1 MMFGKTS
8 HRLYCYRCKRKRTAI
23 SNLSKITGRE
33 RWLAVIINLFTMRG
47 WEGWLAPALCL
58 DEIVTRFTFKQA
70 GASHPSRPFIGMK
83 SRVLSNLTAGCL
95 SLFLI
100 ALTASTVL
108 AQQIVDQVLTQV
120 NDDIITRIDLLW
132 SIAIDP
138 KAPSPVG
145 PVGADLLRQKL
156 DVMIDERLIAQEA
169 ARIPTSDITQDEIDK
184 KRTALIAGFKSEAEF
199 RQRAG
204 SVGLTPQKID
214 ELLRQRILID
224 RFVDFRF
231 RSFVLATEQEI
242 KRYYDEHLVPEVQKA
257 GQVPPPL
264 DQVRDKISEVLKQ
277 EKINT
282 EIDKWLAAA
291 RQRAEVVQL
300 AEP

>member
-1 MMFGKTS
+1 MRKIDHGLDRSDGLSRIRFVTIRSIRVIRGLFYFG
-8 HRLYCYRCKRKRTAI
+8 LI
-23 SNLSKITGRE
+23 SVS
-33 RWLAVIINLFTMRG
+33 
-47 WEGWLAPALCL
+47 
-58 DEIVTRFTFKQA
+58 
-70 GASHPSRPFIGMK
+70 
-83 SRVLSNLTAGCL
+83 
-95 SLFLI
+95 LI
-100 ALTASTVL
+100 ANVH
-108 AQQIVDQVLTQV
+108 AQQVVDQVLTSV
-120 NDDIITRIDLLW
+120 NDDIITRTDLLW

-169 ARIPTSDITQDEIDK
+169 ARIPSTDINQEEVDK
-184 KRTALIAGFKSEAEF
+184 MRTALIAGFKSEAEF

-231 RSFVLATEQEI
+231 RSFVLVTEQEI
-242 KRYYDEHLVPEVQKA
+242 KRYYDEHLVPEVRKA
-257 GQVPPPL
+257 GQVPPSL
-264 DQVRDKISEVLKQ
+264 EQVRDKINDLLKQ

-282 EIDKWLAAA
+282 EIDKWLSSA

>member
-1 MMFGKTS
+1 MMTERKPGIDRGSNGFSGFARIRSVTIRPIRVICGLFFFGFITVSMTS
-8 HRLYCYRCKRKRTAI
+8 HC
-23 SNLSKITGRE
+23 
-33 RWLAVIINLFTMRG
+33 
-47 WEGWLAPALCL
+47 
-58 DEIVTRFTFKQA
+58 
-70 GASHPSRPFIGMK
+70 H
-83 SRVLSNLTAGCL
+83 
-95 SLFLI
+95 
-100 ALTASTVL
+100 

-145 PVGADLLRQKL
+145 PVGSDLLRQKL

-169 ARIPTSDITQDEIDK
+169 ARIPTAEITQDEVDK
-184 KRTALIAGFKSEAEF
+184 KRTALIGSFKSEAEF

-214 ELLRQRILID
+214 DLLRQRILIE

-231 RSFVLATEQEI
+231 RSFLLATEQEI
-242 KRYYDEHLVPEVQKA
+242 KRYYDEQLVPGVRKA

-264 DQVRDKISEVLKQ
+264 DQVRDKISDVLKQ
-277 EKINT
+277 DKVNT
-282 EIDKWLAAA
+282 EIDRWLAAA